1 MVELK
6 FKVTGQHLVLTTNLC
21 KVSKPVADTVNYYR
35 CVFNYNSDWNNLD
48 EFTVVFKNMS
58 SGVTVGMS
66 LAIGFIIA
74 EAIANKIYPKLKK
87 HFMAKDN
94 K

>member
-35 CVFNYNSDWNNLD
+35 CVFNYNSDWNDLD

-66 LAIGFIIA
+66 LDSI
-74 EAIANKIYPKLKK
+74 
-87 HFMAKDN
+87 
-94 K
+94 